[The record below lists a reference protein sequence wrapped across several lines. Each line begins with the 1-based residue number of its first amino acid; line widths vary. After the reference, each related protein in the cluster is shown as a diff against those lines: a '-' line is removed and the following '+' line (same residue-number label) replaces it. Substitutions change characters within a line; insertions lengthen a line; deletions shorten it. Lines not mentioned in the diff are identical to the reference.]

1 MTGRIQNTLKIIRDR
16 RVECPICKAGWP
28 ITKATNLQ
36 VLADAVEAHMREHKR
51 IKAEK
56 PSEKDESK
64 PRRVALE

>member
-1 MTGRIQNTLKIIRDR
+1 
-16 RVECPICKAGWP
+16 
-28 ITKATNLQ
+28 
-36 VLADAVEAHMREHKR
+36 MREHKR